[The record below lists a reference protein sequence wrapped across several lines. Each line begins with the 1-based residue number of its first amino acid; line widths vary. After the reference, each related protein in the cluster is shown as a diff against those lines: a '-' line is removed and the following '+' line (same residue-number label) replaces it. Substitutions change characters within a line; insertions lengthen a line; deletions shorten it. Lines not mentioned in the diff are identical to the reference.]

1 MASLT
6 SLAIGFT
13 APRTFFA
20 RVFDVV
26 TGTIFVTLKWN
37 GGTGGVVDPLM
48 IWFRG
53 PLPPST
59 ASRIA
64 PPTST
69 TAIAPPTIARR
80 RTTFDRWVVFLARPG
95 VSGAASLSGV

>member
-1 MASLT
+1 MYSVSIASLT
-6 SLAIGFT
+6 SLAMGFT
-13 APRTFFA
+13 ATRTFFA

-26 TGTIFVTLKWN
+26 TGTIFATLKWN
-37 GGTGGVVDPLM
+37 GGTGGVDEPTM
-48 IWFRG
+48 PTSG

-69 TAIAPPTIARR
+69 TATAPPTIARR
-80 RTTFDRWVVFLARPG
+80 RTTFDRWVGFLARPG
-95 VSGAASLSGV
+95 